1 MLVCKYCGKECKNA
15 NSLRNHERLCSY
27 NPNKQISNLI
37 EHNKKVKEGIIFIW
51 NKGLTKE
58 TDERVRNNAERVHES
73 YLTGKSIQWE
83 KGLTK
88 ETDERIRKQAEQISK
103 TCLKKSKQGTWHKSL
118 AKNMH
123 YNYKGIDLDGTWE
136 LEYAKYLDANN
147 IEWKRP
153 NERFEYIFENKLR
166 HYTPDFYIV
175 HEDTFVE
182 IKGYKTKK
190 DDEKWKQFPKDK
202 RLKVLFKK
210 DLIKIGII

>member
-1 MLVCKYCGKECKNA
+1 MLVCKYCGKECKNS
-15 NSLRNHERLCSY
+15 NSLNNHERLCKY
-27 NPNKQISNLI
+27 NPNRQESYFVKF
-37 EHNKKVKEGIIFIW
+37 NKLKTDGIIKVW

-58 TDERVRNNAERVHES
+58 IDERVRNNAERIHES
-73 YLTGKSIQWE
+73 YLTGKSVHWE

-88 ETDERIRKQAEQISK
+88 ETDERIRKQSEQISK
-103 TCLKKSKQGTWHKSL
+103 TCLQKSKQGTWHKSL

-136 LEYAKYLDANN
+136 LEYAKYLDSNN

-153 NERFEYIFENKLR
+153 KERFEYIFENKIR
-166 HYTPDFYIV
+166 YYTPDFYIV
-175 HEDTFVE
+175 QEDTFIE

-190 DDEKWKQFPKDK
+190 DDAKWKQFPKDK
-202 RLKVLFKK
+202 KLKVLFKE

>member
-1 MLVCKYCGKECKNA
+1 MCK
-15 NSLRNHERLCSY
+15 Y
-27 NPNKQISNLI
+27 NPNRQESPFVKF
-37 EHNKKVKEGIIFIW
+37 NKLKTDGIIKVW

-73 YLTGKSIQWE
+73 YLTGKSVQWE

-88 ETDERIRKQAEQISK
+88 ETDERIRKQSEQISK
-103 TCLKKSKQGTWHKSL
+103 TCLQKSKQGTWHKSL

-123 YNYKGIDLDGTWE
+123 YKYKDIDLDGTWE
-136 LEYAKYLDANN
+136 LEYAKYLDSNN

-153 NERFEYIFENKLR
+153 KERFEYIFENKIR

-175 HEDTFVE
+175 QEDTYIE

-190 DDEKWKQFPKDK
+190 DDAKWKQFPKDK
-202 RLKVLFKK
+202 RLKVLFKE